1 MKLIIKR
8 ISLFFIF
15 MGLYTTAYQ
24 IGALSEIADE
34 ESSAFLDEFG
44 ELMESI
50 DAVGIFVNNIVI
62 ALPMFIP
69 GFGVAWGLFSG
80 WSTGYAFA
88 SIAATTP
95 SLSEFPP
102 LNILYAS
109 SFGFIELVAY
119 SIATSRGY
127 LLIWNIIK
135 RRKLGIDLIPLS
147 VEIAAVFVLIY
158 VGAYLEFDLIK
169 DYL

>member
-62 ALPMFIP
+62 ALPMFVP

>member
-8 ISLFFIF
+8 VSLFFIF

>member
-1 MKLIIKR
+1 M
-8 ISLFFIF
+8 
-15 MGLYTTAYQ
+15 
-24 IGALSEIADE
+24 SEIADE

-88 SIAATTP
+88 SIAATT
-95 SLSEFPP
+95 LH
-102 LNILYAS
+102 YQ
-109 SFGFIELVAY
+109 SFHH
-119 SIATSRGY
+119 
-127 LLIWNIIK
+127 
-135 RRKLGIDLIPLS
+135 
-147 VEIAAVFVLIY
+147 
-158 VGAYLEFDLIK
+158 
-169 DYL
+169 

>member
-1 MKLIIKR
+1 MKLIVKR

-34 ESSAFLDEFG
+34 ESSAFLNEFG

-109 SFGFIELVAY
+109 PFGFIELVAY

-135 RRKLGIDLIPLS
+135 KRKLGIDLIPLS